1 MKKFQFRLPRL
12 GRRGKILRN
21 LLVTLLLLT
30 LIWWQFLCPLFW
42 PEWEF
47 RRAERRLLLP
57 PSEIVLHLDA
67 PGGRIYREGQSR
79 PILRNDHQFIGVGD
93 GYAITVALRDRP
105 PLFAAPY
112 VYVETWDLS
121 AQEGAVKVIATSRAN
136 LYADWRRETEEG
148 FISAYLFSMGLVAL
162 DLPAGTVRG
171 ELTVK
176 EDGKTYQ
183 TDSGV
188 NDAGVCLFSFPRLEG
203 EVEFSY
209 GLPYTL
215 RLYDQ
220 DGAVLLEQTGSIP
233 RSDALV
239 TIGFRT

>member
-1 MKKFQFRLPRL
+1 MKKSQFHLPRL
-12 GRRGKILRN
+12 RRREKIVRN

-42 PEWEF
+42 PEREF

-79 PILRNDHQFIGVGD
+79 PILRDDHQFIGVGD
-93 GYAITVALRDRP
+93 GYAIVVALQNRP
-105 PLFAAPY
+105 PLFSAPY

-121 AQEGAVKVIATSRAN
+121 AQEGEVKVLATSIAN
-136 LYADWRRETEEG
+136 TYADWRREAEEG
-148 FISAYLFSMGLVAL
+148 FLYTYLFSRGLVAL

-171 ELTVK
+171 ELTVE
-176 EDGKTYQ
+176 EDGTLYQ
-183 TDSGV
+183 TDSEV
-188 NDAGVCLFSFPRLEG
+188 NDAGACLFSLLSLEG
-203 EVEFSY
+203 DVTFSY

-233 RSDALV
+233 RPNSLI
-239 TIGFRT
+239 TIP

>member
-1 MKKFQFRLPRL
+1 MKKSQFRLPRL

-42 PEWEF
+42 PEREF

-57 PSEIVLHLDA
+57 PSEIVLHLDS

-79 PILRNDHQFIGVGD
+79 PWLRTNHQFIGVGD
-93 GYAITVALRDRP
+93 GYAIVVALQNRP
-105 PLFAAPY
+105 PLFSAPY

-121 AQEGAVKVIATSRAN
+121 AQEGAVKVIATSIAS
-136 LYADWRRETEEG
+136 LYADWRREAEEG
-148 FISAYLFSMGLVAL
+148 FLYTYLFSRGLVAL

-171 ELTVK
+171 KLTVE
-176 EDGKTYQ
+176 EDGTLYQ
-183 TDSGV
+183 TDSEV
-188 NDAGVCLFSFPRLEG
+188 NDAGACLFSLLSLEG
-203 EVEFSY
+203 DVTFSY

-215 RLYDQ
+215 RLYDK

-233 RSDALV
+233 RPNSLI
-239 TIGFRT
+239 TIP

>member
-1 MKKFQFRLPRL
+1 MKKFQFHLPRL
-12 GRRGKILRN
+12 RRRGKIVRN

-42 PEWEF
+42 PEREF

-57 PSEIVLHLDA
+57 PSEVVLHLDS

-79 PILRNDHQFIGVGD
+79 PILRDDHQFIGVGD
-93 GYAITVALRDRP
+93 GYAITVALKDRP
-105 PLFAAPY
+105 PLFSAPH

-121 AQEGAVKVIATSRAN
+121 AQEGAVKVIATSIAN
-136 LYADWRRETEEG
+136 LYADWRREAEDG
-148 FISAYLFSMGLVAL
+148 FLYTYLFSRGLVAL

-171 ELTVK
+171 ELTVE
-176 EDGKTYQ
+176 EDGTLYQ
-183 TDSGV
+183 TDSEV
-188 NDAGVCLFSFPRLEG
+188 NDAGACLFSLLSLEG
-203 EVEFSY
+203 DVTFSY

-220 DGAVLLEQTGSIP
+220 DDAVLLEQTGSIP
-233 RSDALV
+233 RPNSLI
-239 TIGFRT
+239 TIP

>member
-30 LIWWQFLCPLFW
+30 LIWWQSLCPLFW

-148 FISAYLFSMGLVAL
+148 FISTYLFSMGLVAL
-162 DLPAGTVRG
+162 DLPVGTVRG
-171 ELTVK
+171 ELTVE

-188 NDAGVCLFSFPRLEG
+188 NDAGVCLFSFPHLEG
-203 EVEFSY
+203 DVEFSY

-233 RSDALV
+233 QSDALI

>member
-1 MKKFQFRLPRL
+1 MKKFQFHLPRL
-12 GRRGKILRN
+12 RRRGKIVRN

-57 PSEIVLHLDA
+57 PSEIVLHLDS
-67 PGGRIYREGQSR
+67 PGGRIYRERQSR
-79 PILRNDHQFIGVGD
+79 PWLRTNHQFIGVGD
-93 GYAITVALRDRP
+93 GYAIAVVLQDRP
-105 PLFAAPY
+105 PLFSAPHI
-112 VYVETWDLS
+112 YVEPWDLS
-121 AQEGAVKVIATSRAN
+121 AQEGAVKVITTSIAN
-136 LYADWRRETEEG
+136 LYADWRWEAEEG
-148 FISAYLFSMGLVAL
+148 FLRTYRFSMGLVAL

-171 ELTVK
+171 ELTVE
-176 EDGKTYQ
+176 EDGTLYQ
-183 TDSGV
+183 TDSEV
-188 NDAGVCLFSFPRLEG
+188 NDAGACLFSLLSLEG
-203 EVEFSY
+203 DVTFSY

-233 RSDALV
+233 RPNSLI
-239 TIGFRT
+239 TIP

>member
-57 PSEIVLHLDA
+57 PSEIVLHLDS

>member
-1 MKKFQFRLPRL
+1 MKKSQFHLPRL
-12 GRRGKILRN
+12 RRRGKILRN

-42 PEWEF
+42 PEREF

-57 PSEIVLHLDA
+57 PSEIVLHLDS

-79 PILRNDHQFIGVGD
+79 PWLRTNHQFIGVGD
-93 GYAITVALRDRP
+93 GYAIAVALQNRP
-105 PLFAAPY
+105 PLFSAPY

-121 AQEGAVKVIATSRAN
+121 AQEGAVKVIATSIAHT
-136 LYADWRRETEEG
+136 YADWRWEAEKG
-148 FISAYLFSMGLVAL
+148 FLRTYLFSRGLVAL

-171 ELTVK
+171 ELTVE
-176 EDGKTYQ
+176 EDGTLYQ
-183 TDSGV
+183 TDSEV
-188 NDAGVCLFSFPRLEG
+188 NDAGACLFSLLSLEG
-203 EVEFSY
+203 DVTFSY

-233 RSDALV
+233 RPSSLI
-239 TIGFRT
+239 TIP

>member
-148 FISAYLFSMGLVAL
+148 FISTYLFSMGLVAL

>member
-1 MKKFQFRLPRL
+1 MKKSQFHLPRL
-12 GRRGKILRN
+12 RRRGKIVRN

-42 PEWEF
+42 PEREF

-79 PILRNDHQFIGVGD
+79 PILRDDHQFIGVGD
-93 GYAITVALRDRP
+93 GYAIAVALQNRP
-105 PLFAAPY
+105 PLFSAPY

-121 AQEGAVKVIATSRAN
+121 AQEGAVKVIATSIAN
-136 LYADWRRETEEG
+136 LYADWRREAEEG
-148 FISAYLFSMGLVAL
+148 FLYTYLFSRGLVAL

-171 ELTVK
+171 ELTVE
-176 EDGKTYQ
+176 EDGTLYQ
-183 TDSGV
+183 TDSEV
-188 NDAGVCLFSFPRLEG
+188 NDAGACLFSLLSLEG
-203 EVEFSY
+203 DVTFSY

-233 RSDALV
+233 RPSSLI
-239 TIGFRT
+239 TIP

>member
-1 MKKFQFRLPRL
+1 MTHFQFHLPRR

-21 LLVTLLLLT
+21 LLATLLLLT
-30 LIWWQFLCPLFW
+30 LIWGQFLCPLFW

-57 PSEIVLHLDA
+57 PSEVVLHLDS

-79 PILRNDHQFIGVGD
+79 PILRRDHQFIGVGD
-93 GYAITVALRDRP
+93 GYAITVALKDRP
-105 PLFAAPY
+105 PLFSAPH

-121 AQEGAVKVIATSRAN
+121 AQEGKVKVITTSIAN
-136 LYADWRRETEEG
+136 LYADWRREAEEG
-148 FISAYLFSMGLVAL
+148 FLRTYRFSMGLVAL
-162 DLPAGTVRG
+162 DLPAGTVQG
-171 ELTVK
+171 ELTVE

-188 NDAGVCLFSFPRLEG
+188 NDAGVCLFSFPHLEG
-203 EVEFSY
+203 DVSFSY

-215 RLYDQ
+215 RLYGQ

-233 RSDALV
+233 QSDALI
-239 TIGFRT
+239 TIGFRS

>member
-1 MKKFQFRLPRL
+1 MKKSQFHLPRL
-12 GRRGKILRN
+12 RRRGKIVRN

-42 PEWEF
+42 PEREF

-79 PILRNDHQFIGVGD
+79 PILRDDHQFIGVGD
-93 GYAITVALRDRP
+93 GYAIVVALQDRP
-105 PLFAAPY
+105 PLFSAPY

-121 AQEGAVKVIATSRAN
+121 AQEGAVKVIATSIAS
-136 LYADWRRETEEG
+136 LYADWRREAEEG
-148 FISAYLFSMGLVAL
+148 FLYTYLFSRGLVAL

-171 ELTVK
+171 ELTVE
-176 EDGKTYQ
+176 EDGTLYQ
-183 TDSGV
+183 TDSEV
-188 NDAGVCLFSFPRLEG
+188 NDAGACLFSLLSLEG
-203 EVEFSY
+203 DVTFSY

-233 RSDALV
+233 RPNSLI
-239 TIGFRT
+239 TIP

>member
-79 PILRNDHQFIGVGD
+79 PILRDDHQFIGVGD
-93 GYAITVALRDRP
+93 GYAIAVALQDRP
-105 PLFAAPY
+105 PLFSAPHI
-112 VYVETWDLS
+112 YVETWDLS
-121 AQEGAVKVIATSRAN
+121 AQEGKVKVITTSIAN
-136 LYADWRRETEEG
+136 LYADWRWEAEEG
-148 FISAYLFSMGLVAL
+148 FLRTYRFSMGLVAL
-162 DLPAGTVRG
+162 DLPAGTVQG
-171 ELTVK
+171 ELTVE

>member
-1 MKKFQFRLPRL
+1 MKRFQFHLPRL
-12 GRRGKILRN
+12 GRRGKIVRN

-30 LIWWQFLCPLFW
+30 LIWGQFLCPLFW

-57 PSEIVLHLDA
+57 PSEIVLHLDS

-79 PILRNDHQFIGVGD
+79 PWLRTNHQFIGVGD
-93 GYAITVALRDRP
+93 GYAIAVVLQDRP
-105 PLFAAPY
+105 PLFSAPHI
-112 VYVETWDLS
+112 YVEPWDLS
-121 AQEGAVKVIATSRAN
+121 AQEGAVKVITTSIAN
-136 LYADWRRETEEG
+136 LYADWRWEAEEG
-148 FISAYLFSMGLVAL
+148 FLYTYLFSRGLVAL

-171 ELTVK
+171 ELTVE
-176 EDGKTYQ
+176 EDGTLYQ
-183 TDSGV
+183 TDSEV
-188 NDAGVCLFSFPRLEG
+188 NDAGACLFSLLSLEG
-203 EVEFSY
+203 DVTFSY

-233 RSDALV
+233 RPNSLI
-239 TIGFRT
+239 TIP

>member
-12 GRRGKILRN
+12 RRRGKILRN
-21 LLVTLLLLT
+21 LLVTLFLLT
-30 LIWWQFLCPLFW
+30 LIWGQFGCPLFW

-57 PSEIVLHLDA
+57 PSEIVLHLDSF
-67 PGGRIYREGQSR
+67 GGRTYREGQSR
-79 PILRNDHQFIGVGD
+79 PILRDDHQFIGVGD
-93 GYAITVALRDRP
+93 GYAITVALKDRP
-105 PLFAAPY
+105 PLFSAPH

-121 AQEGAVKVIATSRAN
+121 AQEGAVKLITTSSAN
-136 LYADWRRETEEG
+136 TYADWRWEDEEG
-148 FISAYLFSMGLVAL
+148 FLSTYLHSIGVVVL

-176 EDGKTYQ
+176 EDGNLYQ
-183 TDSGV
+183 TDSDV
-188 NDAGVCLFSFPRLEG
+188 NDAGVCLFSLLTLEG
-203 EVEFSY
+203 DVTFSY

-233 RSDALV
+233 QSDALI
-239 TIGFRT
+239 TIGFRS

>member
-30 LIWWQFLCPLFW
+30 LIWWQFLCPLLW

-79 PILRNDHQFIGVGD
+79 PILRDDHQFIGVGD

-148 FISAYLFSMGLVAL
+148 FISTYLFSMGLVAL

>member
-47 RRAERRLLLP
+47 RRAERRLLLS

-79 PILRNDHQFIGVGD
+79 PILRDDHQFIGVGD

-148 FISAYLFSMGLVAL
+148 FISTYLFSMGLVAL

-215 RLYDQ
+215 RLYDK

>member
-1 MKKFQFRLPRL
+1 MKKFQFHLPRL
-12 GRRGKILRN
+12 RRRGKIVRN

-79 PILRNDHQFIGVGD
+79 PILRDDHQFIGVGD
-93 GYAITVALRDRP
+93 GYAIAVALQNRP
-105 PLFAAPY
+105 PLFSAPY

-121 AQEGAVKVIATSRAN
+121 AQEGAVKVIATSIAS
-136 LYADWRRETEEG
+136 LYADWRREAEEG
-148 FISAYLFSMGLVAL
+148 FLYTYLFSRGLVAL

-171 ELTVK
+171 ELTVE
-176 EDGKTYQ
+176 EDGTLYQ
-183 TDSGV
+183 TDSEV
-188 NDAGVCLFSFPRLEG
+188 NDAGACLFSLLSLEG
-203 EVEFSY
+203 DVTFSY

-233 RSDALV
+233 RPNSL
-239 TIGFRT
+239 IPIP

>member
-1 MKKFQFRLPRL
+1 M
-12 GRRGKILRN
+12 
-21 LLVTLLLLT
+21 
-30 LIWWQFLCPLFW
+30 
-42 PEWEF
+42 
-47 RRAERRLLLP
+47 
-57 PSEIVLHLDA
+57 
-67 PGGRIYREGQSR
+67 
-79 PILRNDHQFIGVGD
+79 
-93 GYAITVALRDRP
+93 
-105 PLFAAPY
+105 
-112 VYVETWDLS
+112 
-121 AQEGAVKVIATSRAN
+121 IATSRAN

-148 FISAYLFSMGLVAL
+148 FISTYLFSMGLVAL

-203 EVEFSY
+203 EVKFSY

-233 RSDALV
+233 QSDALI

>member
-79 PILRNDHQFIGVGD
+79 PILRDDHQFIGVGD

>member
-1 MKKFQFRLPRL
+1 MKKFQCHLPRL

-30 LIWWQFLCPLFW
+30 LIWGQFLCPLFW

-57 PSEIVLHLDA
+57 PSEIVLHLDS

-79 PILRNDHQFIGVGD
+79 PILRDDHQFIGVGD
-93 GYAITVALRDRP
+93 GYAIVIALQNRP
-105 PLFAAPY
+105 PLFSAPH

-121 AQEGAVKVIATSRAN
+121 AQEGAVKVIATSIAN
-136 LYADWRRETEEG
+136 LYADWRREAEDG
-148 FISAYLFSMGLVAL
+148 FLYTYLFSRGLVAL

-171 ELTVK
+171 ELTVEK
-176 EDGKTYQ
+176 DGNLYQ
-183 TDSGV
+183 TGSGV
-188 NDAGVCLFSFPRLEG
+188 NDAGVCLFSFPTLEG
-203 EVEFSY
+203 DVTFSY

-233 RSDALV
+233 RPNSLI
-239 TIGFRT
+239 TIP

>member
-12 GRRGKILRN
+12 GRRGKIIRN

-30 LIWWQFLCPLFW
+30 LIWGQFGCPLFW

-79 PILRNDHQFIGVGD
+79 PILRDDHQFIGVGD
-93 GYAITVALRDRP
+93 GYAIAVALQDRP
-105 PLFAAPY
+105 PLFSAPHI
-112 VYVETWDLS
+112 YVETWDLS
-121 AQEGAVKVIATSRAN
+121 AQEGEVKVLATSIAN
-136 LYADWRRETEEG
+136 TYADWRREAEEG
-148 FISAYLFSMGLVAL
+148 FLYTYLFSRGLVAL

-171 ELTVK
+171 ELTVE
-176 EDGKTYQ
+176 EDGTLYQ
-183 TDSGV
+183 TDSEV
-188 NDAGVCLFSFPRLEG
+188 NDAGACLFSLLSLEG
-203 EVEFSY
+203 DVTFSY

-233 RSDALV
+233 RPNSLI
-239 TIGFRT
+239 TIP

>member
-30 LIWWQFLCPLFW
+30 LIWGQFGCPLFW

-57 PSEIVLHLDA
+57 PSEVVLHLDS

-79 PILRNDHQFIGVGD
+79 PILRDDHQFIGVGD
-93 GYAITVALRDRP
+93 GYAIAIVLQNRP
-105 PLFAAPY
+105 PLFSAPY

-121 AQEGAVKVIATSRAN
+121 AQEGAVKVIATSIAHT
-136 LYADWRRETEEG
+136 YADWRREAEEG
-148 FISAYLFSMGLVAL
+148 FLYTYLFSRGLVAL

-171 ELTVK
+171 ELTVE
-176 EDGKTYQ
+176 EDGNLYQ
-183 TDSGV
+183 TGSGV
-188 NDAGVCLFSFPRLEG
+188 NDAGVCLFSFPTLEG
-203 EVEFSY
+203 DVTFSY

-215 RLYDQ
+215 RLYDK

-233 RSDALV
+233 RPNSLI
-239 TIGFRT
+239 TIP

>member
-1 MKKFQFRLPRL
+1 MKKFQFHLPRL

-30 LIWWQFLCPLFW
+30 LIWGQFLCPLFW

-79 PILRNDHQFIGVGD
+79 PILRDDHQFIGVGD
-93 GYAITVALRDRP
+93 GYAIVIALQNRP
-105 PLFAAPY
+105 PLFSAPH

-121 AQEGAVKVIATSRAN
+121 AQEGAVKVIATSIAN
-136 LYADWRRETEEG
+136 LYADWRREAEDG
-148 FISAYLFSMGLVAL
+148 FLYTYLFSRGLVAL

-171 ELTVK
+171 ELTVEK
-176 EDGKTYQ
+176 DGNLYQ
-183 TDSGV
+183 TGSGV
-188 NDAGVCLFSFPRLEG
+188 NDAGVCLFSFPTLEG
-203 EVEFSY
+203 DVTFSY

-233 RSDALV
+233 RPNSLI
-239 TIGFRT
+239 TIP

>member
-1 MKKFQFRLPRL
+1 MRK
-12 GRRGKILRN
+12 
-21 LLVTLLLLT
+21 
-30 LIWWQFLCPLFW
+30 
-42 PEWEF
+42 
-47 RRAERRLLLP
+47 ERRLRLP

-121 AQEGAVKVIATSRAN
+121 AQEGTVKVIATSRAN

-148 FISAYLFSMGLVAL
+148 FISTYLFSMGLVAL

-215 RLYDQ
+215 RLYDK

-233 RSDALV
+233 RSDGLV